1 MWINRENEKEHKP
14 KLYSKGYDKV
24 THSTHNNKEP
34 WPHSKNSNNEPLQ
47 NIFHYH
53 FILFLFRSVPPLS
66 MPIVENWKPYCS
78 SEKKYFKKLL
88 ITRLRLSAE
97 FKQTS

>member
-47 NIFHYH
+47 NIFITTLFYFIFFDLFPH
-53 FILFLFRSVPPLS
+53 FQ
-66 MPIVENWKPYCS
+66 C
-78 SEKKYFKKLL
+78 
-88 ITRLRLSAE
+88 
-97 FKQTS
+97 Q